1 MPDLKY
7 SHKIKLAGGKE
18 DEKEEFCVT
27 YSGNHRRTAVCNRHV
42 HVPGDGLEYDAP
54 GNSDRYC
61 RDSAAVGTDPAL
73 QRTDRIINVILK
85 RDRR

>member
-7 SHKIKLAGGKE
+7 SHKIKIAGGKE

-73 QRTDRIINVILK
+73 QRTD
-85 RDRR
+85 